1 MKTFANQF
9 ITLWQGFKS
18 LPFFNVRNYEIKH
31 LILLGVKNAIDKA
44 NGYCFGVTA
53 EERNIQS
60 MLGSAFGAT
69 DFEYNKTQ
77 EVREKYMETEEGER
91 ITNHLGQVWSFFH
104 RIMTLF

>member
-1 MKTFANQF
+1 MDKMTWYVLIHAFVIF
-9 ITLWQGFKS
+9 I
-18 LPFFNVRNYEIKH
+18 
-31 LILLGVKNAIDKA
+31 GVKNAIDKA

-77 EVREKYMETEEGER
+77 VQIKIISISPE
-91 ITNHLGQVWSFFH
+91 LH
-104 RIMTLF
+104 RLFLEMFLS

>member
-1 MKTFANQF
+1 MLDTY
-9 ITLWQGFKS
+9 
-18 LPFFNVRNYEIKH
+18 YEIKH
-31 LILLGVKNAIDKA
+31 LPILLGVKNAIDKA

-91 ITNHLGQVWSFFH
+91 ITNHLGQV
-104 RIMTLF
+104 